1 MHSWHVH
8 QHFSLNESRK
18 KLRTS
23 PKSLKPDIERIA
35 GIAVQHCDVG
45 VFGAK
50 RLAPIL
56 AEGWTCCL
64 KQANHMKDTAPVDAS
79 KKSGSSSPELDETSL
94 REIVG

>member
-1 MHSWHVH
+1 M
-8 QHFSLNESRK
+8 
-18 KLRTS
+18 
-23 PKSLKPDIERIA
+23 
-35 GIAVQHCDVG
+35 QHCDVV

-64 KQANHMKDTAPVDAS
+64 KQANHMKDPVDAS
-79 KKSGSSSPELDETSL
+79 KKSGSSPPELDETSL